1 MSSSTSKA
9 TATALAQVQ
18 ALMAGT
24 QKHFA
29 SGSFTLAGAPYT
41 SAAVV
46 QTLQSLADAL
56 SAVLAAHAGVKLSLV
71 NLAKVMA
78 TVSPVERA
86 YRRCV
91 LAAYTSDPQS
101 LADFGVPPPKPRTPR
116 TSAQN
121 AAAAAKAKA
130 TRIARGTTSKKQKLA
145 VKGDVTGVSITPVTT
160 PAAPAP
166 APAAQPATSET
177 TAPQPPKQLAAS

>member
-1 MSSSTSKA
+1 MSSSTSRA

-18 ALMAGT
+18 ALIAGT

-29 SGSFTLAGAPYT
+29 SANFTLVGTAYT
-41 SAAVV
+41 SA
-46 QTLQSLADAL
+46 TLVTTLTSLANAL
-56 SAVLAAHAGVKLSLV
+56 SAVLSAHAGVKAALTA
-71 NLAKVMA
+71 LAKVNA
-78 TVSPVERA
+78 TVGPVEQA

-91 LAAYTSDPQS
+91 LAAFASAPQE
-101 LADFGVPPPKPRTPR
+101 LADFGVPAPKARTPR

-130 TRIARGTTSKKQKLA
+130 TRAARGTTSKKKKLA

-166 APAAQPATSET
+166 SLAAQPAPSEPAT
-177 TAPQPPKQLAAS
+177 PPKA

>member
-9 TATALAQVQ
+9 TATALAGVL

-29 SGSFTLAGAPYT
+29 SGSFTLVGAPFT

-56 SAVLAAHAGVKLSLV
+56 SGVLAAHTGLKAALTA
-71 NLAKVMA
+71 LARVTA
-78 TVSPVERA
+78 TVSPVEQA

-91 LAAYTSDPQS
+91 LAAFASNPQE
-101 LADFGVPPPKPRTPR
+101 LADFGVPLPKQRAPR

-130 TRIARGTTSKKQKLA
+130 TRAARGTTSKKQKLA
-145 VKGDVTGVSITPVTT
+145 VKGDVSGVNITPITT

-166 APAAQPATSET
+166 APAAQPATSEPA
-177 TAPQPPKQLAAS
+177 APPAAK